1 MTIRGRYNPKGP
13 DTHKGSVEIIAP
25 GNVPGDNGNWRL
37 IIVGAN
43 LEFQKRIG
51 GSWVFASGV
60 TPPP

>member
-1 MTIRGRYNPKGP
+1 MELRPLP
-13 DTHKGSVEIIAP
+13 DDTHDGSVEIIAD
-25 GNVPGDNGNWRL
+25 GNDEGDNGNWRL

-51 GSWVFASGV
+51 GSWEFASGV